1 MKIDGEVLV
10 DNWNETS
17 PGEAFFSFATA
28 PKRQSI
34 NLNKDQTYR
43 FEVEYFFEGRF
54 PAIQFGCKPPEA
66 VNLLQEAKKA
76 AQEAD
81 AVILVIGTNSDWETE
96 GNDLSLIHI

>member
-1 MKIDGEVLV
+1 MKISTDLTKSDYTPDISGDHEFEIFGIGLSKLKIDGEVLV

-43 FEVEYFFEGRF
+43 FEVSLKSDGINYQAWKSR
-54 PAIQFGCKPPEA
+54 
-66 VNLLQEAKKA
+66 VNNLI
-76 AQEAD
+76 
-81 AVILVIGTNSDWETE
+81 VLV
-96 GNDLSLIHI
+96 

>member
-54 PAIQFGCKPPEA
+54 PSNSVRMQATRGSGSLAGSQKKPS
-66 VNLLQEAKKA
+66 
-76 AQEAD
+76 QEAD
-81 AVILVIGTNSDWETE
+81 AVI
-96 GNDLSLIHI
+96 